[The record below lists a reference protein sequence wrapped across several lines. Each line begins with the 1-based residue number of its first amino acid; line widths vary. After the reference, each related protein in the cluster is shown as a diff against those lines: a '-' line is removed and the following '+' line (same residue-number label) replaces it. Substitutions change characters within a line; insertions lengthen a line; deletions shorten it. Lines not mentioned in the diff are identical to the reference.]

1 MTMADATPTDDRPR
15 TDQGNRPEA
24 GYTARSLAC
33 AVIGLAWQDAFAR
46 ADSGWSEPRQ
56 FFERDTPLLRMW
68 CEWAGVDPDAVRE
81 AFRRRMAADSPTA
94 PARLL

>member
-1 MTMADATPTDDRPR
+1 MDATPR
-15 TDQGNRPEA
+15 TESDQGNRTRAESA
-24 GYTARSLAC
+24 SGYTARSLAC

-68 CEWAGVDPDAVRE
+68 CSWAGVDPDAVRE